1 MANLADIITGY
12 VAGNDIDVTR
22 TVTSVPA
29 GQTLTLA
36 WMTFKT
42 NVGDVDPGLL
52 QKAITPAS
60 VAGTG
65 QITDT
70 GTDTATGRQAVV
82 FFQLTGANTLAL
94 PSGTN
99 VHFDITVK
107 TSAGKIYT
115 ASQGIYNTVPRIT
128 TATS

>member
-1 MANLADIITGY
+1 MATLNGIITGN
-12 VAGNDIDVTR
+12 VAGDDIDVTR
-22 TVTSVPA
+22 SITGVPA
-29 GQTLTLA
+29 TQTLTLA

-42 NVGDVDPGLL
+42 NVGDADPGLL
-52 QKAITPAS
+52 QKAIAPGA

-70 GTDTATGRQAVV
+70 GASGTGAVL
-82 FFQLTGANTLAL
+82 FQLTAANTLAL
-94 PSGTN
+94 PSGVN
-99 VHFDITVK
+99 LHYDIKVK

-115 ASQGIYNTVPRIT
+115 AEQGVFNTAPRIT

>member
-1 MANLADIITGY
+1 MATLNGIITGN
-12 VAGNDIDVTR
+12 VAGDDIDVTR
-22 TVTSVPA
+22 SVSGVPA
-29 GQTLTLA
+29 TQTLALA

-42 NVGDVDPGLL
+42 NVTDADPGLL
-52 QKAITPAS
+52 QKAITTAS

-70 GTDTATGRQAVV
+70 GASGTGVV
-82 FFQLTGANTLAL
+82 FFQLTAANTLTL
-94 PSGTN
+94 PSGVN
-99 VHFDITVK
+99 VHYDIKVK

-115 ASQGIYNTVPRIT
+115 AEQGIFNLAPRIT